1 MFSPLIDQLIVALR
15 RLPSVGP
22 KTAQR
27 MALHLLE
34 RDRQGA
40 ENLAHA
46 LLKAVESV
54 GQCQSCRNLTEQEQC
69 NICKNPRRD
78 QSLLCIV
85 ETPADVIA
93 LEQSGQFSGTYFV
106 LFGHL
111 SPIDGVGP
119 KEIGIDLLERRLD
132 QEDIKELIIATNPTM
147 EGEATAHYIGER
159 AKSRNVRVT
168 RIAHGVPLG
177 GELEYI
183 DGGTLAHALNSRR
196 EI

>member
-34 RDRQGA
+34 RDRTGA

-46 LLKAVESV
+46 LLKAIESV
-54 GQCQSCRNLTEQEQC
+54 GRCSMCRNLTEQEHC

-85 ETPADVIA
+85 ESPADVIA
-93 LEQSGQFSGTYFV
+93 LEQSGQFSGAYFV

-111 SPIDGVGP
+111 SPIDGIGP
-119 KEIGIDLLERRLD
+119 KEIGIDLLEQRLQRESI
-132 QEDIKELIIATNPTM
+132 QEIIIATSPTM
-147 EGEATAHYIGER
+147 LFSFPRFRKMKPVE
-159 AKSRNVRVT
+159 N
-168 RIAHGVPLG
+168 
-177 GELEYI
+177 
-183 DGGTLAHALNSRR
+183 
-196 EI
+196 